1 MFMLSGVAMS
11 LPLLQMIFFLEVI
24 INTELLYGP
33 DLV

>member
-1 MFMLSGVAMS
+1 MS